1 MEVLPGGE
9 GIDTG
14 RFCLNAK
21 ENYSDLRDVKTDL
34 YHAAKQLNKIKV
46 YIL

>member
-21 ENYSDLRDVKTDL
+21 ENYNELRDVKTDL
-34 YHAAKQLNKIKV
+34 DHTAKQLNKIKV
-46 YIL
+46 YLL